1 MTIRCHHPGVGS
13 MKPFE
18 VDTGGLDRS
27 VWPFF
32 VKPSKKGC
40 FFSELKDVEGKVSDE
55 FFVLGIFAK
64 DQNCKFKSNLYLV
77 YCKVCTYSL

>member
-1 MTIRCHHPGVGS
+1 

-32 VKPSKKGC
+32 VKPSKKGF

-64 DQNCKFKSNLYLV
+64 DQNLKVEVKFILDILQGVPLLV
-77 YCKVCTYSL
+77 VSRVMNST